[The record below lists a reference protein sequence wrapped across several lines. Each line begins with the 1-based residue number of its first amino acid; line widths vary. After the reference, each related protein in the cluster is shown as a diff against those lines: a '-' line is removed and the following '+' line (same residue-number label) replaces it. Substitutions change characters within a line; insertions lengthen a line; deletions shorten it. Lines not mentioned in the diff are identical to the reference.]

1 MTYDAVVVGA
11 GPNGLAAA
19 VTIARAGRSVLVVEA
34 ADRVGGGAT
43 SAELTLPGVTHDVC
57 SAVHPLAATSP
68 FLRALPLADHGL
80 TWVSPDIDLAHPLD
94 DGTAACLSRS
104 LDHTA
109 RSLGDDGERWRRLV
123 EPIITR
129 WRDISDG
136 ALAPLIPTHHP
147 LAMARF
153 GLAGALPATVVGKR
167 FAAGRGDALLAGLAA
182 HSCVSLSHPFTA
194 GLGLLLGVAGHVDG
208 WPVARGGSQA
218 IADALV
224 SYLAELGG
232 EVKTGLMVSSLSQ
245 LPDARVVLFD
255 LGPSTAVSLL
265 GARVAPRVR
274 RGIDRFRYG
283 AGVCKVDY
291 ALSEP
296 VPWTAAEARRAGT
309 LHLGGSMREIAAS
322 EQGISHG
329 RASSRPFVL
338 VSQPTV
344 CDPTRAPEGVHTLW
358 AYCHVPAG
366 SALDATAEIEAQITR
381 FAPGFRDVVIAR
393 SVRTTADLEASNANL
408 VGGDIAGGALDG
420 LQLVARPRLTL
431 QPYRLGEGAYL
442 CSASTP
448 PGAGVHGMCGHHAAN
463 AALRNELH

>member
-136 ALAPLIPTHHP
+136 ALAPLLPTRHP

-153 GLAGALPATVVGKR
+153 GMAGALPATVVGKR
-167 FAAGRGDALLAGLAA
+167 FPAGRGDALLAGLAA
-182 HSCVSLSHPFTA
+182 HSCVSLNHPFTA
-194 GLGLLLGVAGHVDG
+194 GLGLVLGVAGHVDG

-224 SYLAELGG
+224 SYLTELGG
-232 EVKTGLMVSSLSQ
+232 EVKTGVLVTSLSQ
-245 LPDARVVLFD
+245 LPDAPRR
-255 LGPSTAVSLL
+255 AVRSR
-265 GARVAPRVR
+265 ASR
-274 RGIDRFRYG
+274 RGRCSVR
-283 AGVCKVDY
+283 
-291 ALSEP
+291 
-296 VPWTAAEARRAGT
+296 
-309 LHLGGSMREIAAS
+309 GSRLACAAAS
-322 EQGISHG
+322 I
-329 RASSRPFVL
+329 ASATAR
-338 VSQPTV
+338 
-344 CDPTRAPEGVHTLW
+344 
-358 AYCHVPAG
+358 G
-366 SALDATAEIEAQITR
+366 SARSTTR
-381 FAPGFRDVVIAR
+381 
-393 SVRTTADLEASNANL
+393 
-408 VGGDIAGGALDG
+408 
-420 LQLVARPRLTL
+420 
-431 QPYRLGEGAYL
+431 
-442 CSASTP
+442 
-448 PGAGVHGMCGHHAAN
+448 
-463 AALRNELH
+463 